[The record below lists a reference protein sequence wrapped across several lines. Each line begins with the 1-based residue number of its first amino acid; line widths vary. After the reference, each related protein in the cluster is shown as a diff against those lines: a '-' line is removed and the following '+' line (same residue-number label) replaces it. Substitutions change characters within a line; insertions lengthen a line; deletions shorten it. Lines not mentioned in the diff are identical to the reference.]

1 MTAAVAGGKYV
12 CCKRENTVVSGGM
25 LVWGVICGELALWIE
40 VARGEVELCVI
51 IDVAKVGC

>member
-1 MTAAVAGGKYV
+1 MCVA
-12 CCKRENTVVSGGM
+12 SGRTPWFPGACWWRGS
-25 LVWGVICGELALWIE
+25 LDEVWGVICGELALWIE

>member
-1 MTAAVAGGKYV
+1 MLQAGEYRGF
-12 CCKRENTVVSGGM
+12 REHVGGGGVWNE
-25 LVWGVICGELALWIE
+25 VWGVICGELALWIE